1 MSLLSPAQRRELK
14 GRAHK
19 LHPLV
24 LIGGDGLTGP
34 VLDEIDRALA
44 VHELI
49 KVRAAQSGRAERGQ
63 LMAGICE
70 RARAQ
75 PVQVIGKVLVIFRR
89 KPVEPPPPPREQRPP
104 PVRRRRLAG
113 PRKIA
118 SRRGVLG
125 TAKTSRRGPAQQRP
139 RRVLTYRSGRG
150 RRTG

>member
-1 MSLLSPAQRRELK
+1 MSVLSPAQRRELK

-24 LIGGDGLTGP
+24 LIGSDGLTQP

-49 KVRAAQSGRAERGQ
+49 KVRAAQSGRAGREQ

-75 PVQVIGKVLVIFRR
+75 PVQVIGKVLVVFRR
-89 KPVEPPPPPREQRPP
+89 KPVEPPP
-104 PVRRRRLAG
+104 A
-113 PRKIA
+113 A
-118 SRRGVLG
+118 
-125 TAKTSRRGPAQQRP
+125 A
-139 RRVLTYRSGRG
+139 
-150 RRTG
+150 

>member
-1 MSLLSPAQRRELK
+1 MSVLSPAQRRELK

-24 LIGGDGLTGP
+24 LIGSDGLTQP

-49 KVRAAQSGRAERGQ
+49 KVRAAQSGRAGREQ

-75 PVQVIGKVLVIFRR
+75 PVQVIGKVLVVFRR

-113 PRKIA
+113 PRKAATRAGNPGSRKA
-118 SRRGVLG
+118 SRR
-125 TAKTSRRGPAQQRP
+125 PAPRAGRP
-139 RRVLTYRSGRG
+139 RTYRSGRG
-150 RRTG
+150 RAGA